1 VEADKKTAAM
11 ARRYE
16 ARVQRAREA
25 LTTAHDRVEQA
36 EAAKDSR
43 RNDEL
48 VSGAGDL
55 LGSIFGGR
63 RSGRSIAGKVGQV
76 ARRRGRTSE
85 AAKRVAV
92 ATNRVQEK
100 SDALLDLEAEM
111 AEELAGIADEWDAK
125 AVAIET
131 IDIPLERSD
140 VRVTQ
145 LSLVWMPVA

>member
-1 VEADKKTAAM
+1 M

-16 ARVQRAREA
+16 ARVKRAREA

-92 ATNRVQEK
+92 ATNRVEEK

-145 LSLVWMPVA
+145 LALVWMPVA